1 MIWFQ
6 MKCLGVVFIRIKVKG
21 YLKNITDNEILE
33 FEEKGIRNKDKI
45 TYTNDKIKYTIKN
58 DKSSIMLIRE
68 GSDFVNTFIFNM
80 NNSTTNYLLKE
91 NNYSLD
97 LDVVTLDMVID
108 DNFLII
114 KYKIIETEN
123 EYEFKAEMSEI

>member
-91 NNYSLD
+91 NNYNKD

>member
-1 MIWFQ
+1 
-6 MKCLGVVFIRIKVKG
+6 
-21 YLKNITDNEILE
+21 
-33 FEEKGIRNKDKI
+33 
-45 TYTNDKIKYTIKN
+45 
-58 DKSSIMLIRE
+58 MLIRE

>member
-1 MIWFQ
+1 

>member
-1 MIWFQ
+1 

-123 EYEFKAEMSEI
+123 EYEFKAEMSEK